1 MGSAKWGSRGLPP
14 GVSLSEPSHVSSE
27 PGADSTLGFYT
38 RRTRRPPTWL
48 LGVSLQAVNLDI
60 SATVRS
66 FSAGLVIQVPI
77 PLLASG
83 GNVDIDPRNNIPW
96 FGLNSNVSMSNGLS
110 HWGITPQFGGLGW
123 RDFGCDLFSSGV
135 EAGLPGECADLISDV
150 VMSGKNGS
158 FGAAVGVPR
167 EGVKL
172 DCACYP
178 AT

>member
-1 MGSAKWGSRGLPP
+1 MLTSTHVTISPGSASIL
-14 GVSLSEPSHVSSE
+14 
-27 PGADSTLGFYT
+27 T
-38 RRTRRPPTWL
+38 
-48 LGVSLQAVNLDI
+48 
-60 SATVRS
+60 SAC
-66 FSAGLVIQVPI
+66 LVGC
-77 PLLASG
+77 L
-83 GNVDIDPRNNIPW
+83 
-96 FGLNSNVSMSNGLS
+96 M
-110 HWGITPQFGGLGW
+110 WGITPQFGGLGW